1 MVFPS
6 LNISPYIM
14 INQKK
19 YIHFIETN
27 IYRKAYPSKRK
38 TIEKWT
44 RIVGK
49 GEKRSGTVKKDYHW
63 IETERLSLNWDRE
76 LWGFTN
82 WTWHFEW
89 KLFQN
94 KKKVCSCLTVNGDI
108 TDLANASVLLYL
120 NCFYYQAN
128 LKLINS
134 LKFAYYW
141 KQKKQIHF

>member
-6 LNISPYIM
+6 LSISPYIM

-27 IYRKAYPSKRK
+27 ICRKAYPSRRK

-49 GEKRSGTVKKDYHW
+49 GEGDIK
-63 IETERLSLNWDRE
+63 
-76 LWGFTN
+76 
-82 WTWHFEW
+82 
-89 KLFQN
+89 
-94 KKKVCSCLTVNGDI
+94 VNGDI